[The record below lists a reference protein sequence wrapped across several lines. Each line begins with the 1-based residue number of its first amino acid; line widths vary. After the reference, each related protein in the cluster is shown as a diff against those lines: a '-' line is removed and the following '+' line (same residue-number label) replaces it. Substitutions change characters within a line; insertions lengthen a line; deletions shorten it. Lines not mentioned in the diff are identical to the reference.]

1 MAKLTKSNL
10 ILHKFSEG
18 FTLIEL
24 LVVLLIVGIL
34 SAIALPI
41 YLEQIQKAKLVE
53 PKVFTASCLR
63 VQQANYE
70 GYGTLAGE
78 ENSQLEETLFS
89 QTNKYTVNASL
100 YKSQN
105 PEEFIQAV
113 VCCVA
118 ASNQKGNPSYA
129 QALVYTNTNEVVS
142 TTCEKVASIKP

>member
-1 MAKLTKSNL
+1 MAKFTKQNL
-10 ILHKFSEG
+10 IIHKFSEG

-53 PKVFTASCLR
+53 PKVYTGSCLR
-63 VQQANYE
+63 VQQAYYE

-78 ENSQLEETLFS
+78 ENAQLEENLFS
-89 QTNKYTVNASL
+89 QTSKYTVNASL
-100 YKSQN
+100 YKSEK

-118 ASNQKGNPSYA
+118 ASKQKGNPSYA
-129 QALVYTNTNEVVS
+129 EALVYTNTNEVVS